1 MNNRKKYVI
10 SGIIV
15 VIAIYALF
23 SIFYGAEMTESDD
36 MSSDDPGLY
45 TCSMHPEV
53 VHEGP
58 GICPICGMNLVPI
71 QTFQT
76 ASASVSPQG
85 EKKERKIKYW
95 VAPMDPNFISDKPG
109 KSPMGMDL
117 VPVYEDADQGGSGL
131 VIIIDPVVVQN
142 TGIMSTPVEV
152 RDLRKEIR
160 MIGLVDYD

>member
-15 VIAIYALF
+15 VIGIYALF
-23 SIFYGAEMTESDD
+23 SLFYDADLTD
-36 MSSDDPGLY
+36 L
-45 TCSMHPEV
+45 
-53 VHEGP
+53 
-58 GICPICGMNLVPI
+58 
-71 QTFQT
+71 
-76 ASASVSPQG
+76 ASESPQG

-142 TGIMSTPVEV
+142 TGIMSIPVEV

-160 MIGLVDYD
+160 TIGLVDYDETRFTHIHTKVKGWIEKL